1 MRRLIDGVV
10 KAADLATIAIM
21 MALFVIML
29 ASIVFRY
36 ILNDSLQWSDEILVW
51 GLVWIIMLGSV
62 GVMAQWRHVYVPVAV
77 LALPLRWRIPVVILS
92 KIVTMIFIALIV
104 YYGIEVFA
112 SRFHRI
118 SASLEISSRWEKL
131 SMPVGA
137 ALMLWVGILQIA
149 LDIRAWRTGDLAHFA
164 AYGDSD
170 LDI

>member
-10 KAADLATIAIM
+10 KAADLATIVIM

>member
-1 MRRLIDGVV
+1 
-10 KAADLATIAIM
+10 
-21 MALFVIML
+21 
-29 ASIVFRY
+29 
-36 ILNDSLQWSDEILVW
+36 
-51 GLVWIIMLGSV
+51 
-62 GVMAQWRHVYVPVAV
+62 
-77 LALPLRWRIPVVILS
+77 
-92 KIVTMIFIALIV
+92 MIFIALIV